1 MLNGYFDIF
10 LQCKKANTHA
20 DTMKR
25 LVFGLL
31 AVLFGIALQ
40 AQEQQELLNLKLEA
54 RGDYQHE
61 YIKSVT
67 DDDASGFKGQ
77 FLNLRIDGNISEEF
91 SYSYRQRLNKKN
103 SDATF
108 FDATDW
114 VYLTW
119 KKNNFEIS
127 AGKQTVAIGGYEYDA
142 APIDLYF
149 CSEWWQ
155 NIPCYQLG
163 ASVGYNFNS
172 GKDKLLAQFCESPFR
187 GDVEMVDA
195 AGNITTKKQETM
207 YAYNLMWVGSHGC
220 FNALY
225 SVNMIE
231 YLPGKYVNYISL
243 GNRFNFNGVSL
254 EVDFMNRAT
263 SGHTFFFSDI
273 SAITTI
279 AWRPTECLNIFAKAS
294 YDVNSSDVDN
304 DILVSAG
311 TEIVRVGAG
320 VEYYPLKN
328 GRNDVRIHAAGSFTF
343 GETTPATVL
352 RDNNTYLTVGVT
364 WKMDLLSL
372 KNKFL

>member
-1 MLNGYFDIF
+1 M
-10 LQCKKANTHA
+10 KKI
-20 DTMKR
+20 
-25 LVFGLL
+25 VFGLL
-31 AVLFGIALQ
+31 AVLLSITLQ
-40 AQEQQELLNLKLEA
+40 AQEQQGLLNLKLEA

-67 DDDASGFKGQ
+67 DDDATGFKGQ
-77 FLNLRIDGNISEEF
+77 FLNLYIDGKISEEF

-103 SDATF
+103 SDETF

-114 VYLTW
+114 VYLAW
-119 KKNNFEIS
+119 NRRNFEVT
-127 AGKQTVAIGGYEYDA
+127 AGKLIVAIGGYEYDA
-142 APIDLYF
+142 SPIDLYF

-155 NIPCYQLG
+155 NIPCFQLG
-163 ASVGYNFNS
+163 ASIAYRFNS
-172 GKDKLLAQFCESPFR
+172 GKDKLIAQFCESPFR
-187 GDVEMVDA
+187 GDVEVVDA
-195 AGNITTKKQETM
+195 AGNITTKKQKEM
-207 YAYNLMWVGSHGC
+207 YAYNLMWVGSHGW

-243 GNRFNFNGVSL
+243 GNRFDFNRVSL

-352 RDNNTYLTVGVT
+352 RDNNTYLSVGVT